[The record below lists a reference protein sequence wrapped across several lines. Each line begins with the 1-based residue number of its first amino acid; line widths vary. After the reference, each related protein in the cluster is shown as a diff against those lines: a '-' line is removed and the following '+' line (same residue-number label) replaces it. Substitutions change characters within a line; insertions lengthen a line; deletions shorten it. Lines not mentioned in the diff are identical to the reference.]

1 MCCEDRADEDPL
13 VKPRSSEL
21 LKSDNV
27 STNLMMGVLVTA
39 PGPILS
45 DDKIK
50 KYKFEKAMLQNV
62 FSPPSKARPFPE
74 VKASSTNW
82 LPLKPL
88 SADGQ
93 WGAVKEAW
101 GKELGQD
108 ESINAWKRGFSWDD
122 AELNGHGPPVLL
134 KSFDEFYM
142 AAPLLCRK
150 EDLVLPL

>member
-1 MCCEDRADEDPL
+1 
-13 VKPRSSEL
+13 
-21 LKSDNV
+21 
-27 STNLMMGVLVTA
+27 MMGVTITA

-50 KYKFEKAMLQNV
+50 EFRFEEAMLQDV
-62 FSPPSKARPFPE
+62 FSPPLKARPFPE

-88 SADGQ
+88 PADGQ

-108 ESINAWKRGFSWDD
+108 ESIDAWKRGFGWLEDK
-122 AELNGHGPPVLL
+122 LLGHGPPVLL
-134 KSFDEFYM
+134 KNFDEFYM

>member
-1 MCCEDRADEDPL
+1 MCCEDNSKEDPL
-13 VKPRSSEL
+13 IDPRSGEL
-21 LKSDNV
+21 LKSDKV
-27 STNLMMGVLVTA
+27 STSLMMGVLVTA
-39 PGPILS
+39 PGPKLS
-45 DDKIK
+45 DEKIK
-50 KYKFEKAMLQNV
+50 KYRFEEAMLQDV
-62 FSPPSKARPFPE
+62 FSPPLKAMPFPE

-88 SADGQ
+88 AADGQ
-93 WGAVKEAW
+93 WVAVKEAW

-108 ESINAWKRGFSWDD
+108 ESMDAWKRGFGWDNT
-122 AELNGHGPPVLL
+122 LLGHGPPVLL